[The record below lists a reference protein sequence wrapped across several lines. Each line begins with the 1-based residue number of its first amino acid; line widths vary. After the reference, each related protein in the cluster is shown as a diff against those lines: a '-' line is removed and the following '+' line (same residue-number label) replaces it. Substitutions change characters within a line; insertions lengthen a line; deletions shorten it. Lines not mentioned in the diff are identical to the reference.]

1 MNIIVVGA
9 GKVGATITA
18 YLCEEN
24 HDVTVIDTKEEVLDE
39 VMNAL
44 DVQGVHGNGT
54 IYSVLK
60 DAEVA
65 KAYLVIATTA
75 SDEINMLC
83 CMTAKKMGA
92 KHCIAR
98 VRNPG
103 YIRQI
108 PFMRKELGFSMI
120 VNPDYQTALEISRI
134 LRFPSAI
141 KIESFSKS
149 RVDLVE
155 LKVQEGSKLVGVQ
168 LTHLHKLFNV
178 KVLVC
183 AVQREADIIIPKGDV
198 VLKAG
203 DKIHLTATHA
213 DLNKFFKRLGIL
225 KDPIKTV
232 IIVGGGRIAY
242 YLADQLS
249 DIGMHVKIIENKE
262 DVCVS
267 LSETLPKAS
276 IVHGDGTKQEI
287 LLDEGIDTVDACV
300 SLTGIDELNMIIS
313 MYAQTKNVRKIITKI
328 NRSELIDLAEN
339 FGNDSIVSTKLTT
352 VNTILQYVRAKQ
364 NSYGNHVITLNKL
377 IDGNAEALEF
387 FMNRDSNLI
396 GVPLK
401 DLNIRHDAI
410 IAGIV
415 RTNVA
420 LIPGGGDTIKM
431 NDNVIV
437 VTTSQHIKNIEDILV
452 EE

>member
-9 GKVGATITA
+9 GKVGTTIAT
-18 YLCEEN
+18 YLCKEN
-24 HDVTVIDTKEEVLDE
+24 HDITVIDTKEETLDD
-39 VMNAL
+39 VMNAI
-44 DVQGVHGNGT
+44 DVQGVYGNGA
-54 IYSVLK
+54 IYSVLA

-65 KAYLVIATTA
+65 KAYLVIATTP

-92 KHCIAR
+92 RHCIAR
-98 VRNPG
+98 VRNPS

-134 LRFPSAI
+134 LRFPSVI

-155 LKVQEGSKLVGVQ
+155 LKISPDSKLVGVPLNNLQ
-168 LTHLHKLFNV
+168 SRFNV

-183 AVQREADIIIPKGDV
+183 TLQRGAEIIIPKWDV
-198 VLKAG
+198 VLEAG
-203 DKIHLTATHA
+203 DKIHLTASHS

-225 KDPIKTV
+225 KDPIRSV

-242 YLADQLS
+242 YLADQLC
-249 DIGMHVKIIENKE
+249 DIGMQVKIIENSE
-262 DVCVS
+262 EACIS
-267 LSETLPKAS
+267 LAESLPKAS
-276 IVHGDGTKQEI
+276 IVYGDGTKQEI
-287 LLDEGIDTVDACV
+287 LLEEGIETVDACV
-300 SLTGIDELNMIIS
+300 SLTGIDELNMVIS
-313 MYAQTKNVRKIITKI
+313 MYAQTKNVRKVVTKI
-328 NRSELIDLAEN
+328 NRGELIDLAEN

-352 VNTILQYVRAKQ
+352 VNTILQYVRARQ
-364 NSYGNHVITLNKL
+364 NTHGNSIITLNKL
-377 IDGNAEALEF
+377 TDGRAEALEF
-387 FMNRDSNLI
+387 FMDTHSSVI

-401 DLNIRHDAI
+401 KLQIRKDAI

-415 RTNVA
+415 RANTA
-420 LIPGGGDTIKM
+420 LIPGGDDHIEM
-431 NDNVIV
+431 YDNVIV
-437 VTTSQHIKNIEDILV
+437 VTTCPHIRDIEDILTH
-452 EE
+452 E